1 MVLAVPT
8 VLACAAPVLGAVS
21 VRVRGRSVIA
31 VAVYLIRIGVPVM
44 VAVMAYLIRVTVPAV
59 FAFLATG
66 AVVGVRACRKV
77 RIGRGER

>member
-1 MVLAVPT
+1 MLLLFLGLFLFAFAVW
-8 VLACAAPVLGAVS
+8 
-21 VRVRGRSVIA
+21 SVIA

-44 VAVMAYLIRVTVPAV
+44 VEVMAYLIRVTVPTV